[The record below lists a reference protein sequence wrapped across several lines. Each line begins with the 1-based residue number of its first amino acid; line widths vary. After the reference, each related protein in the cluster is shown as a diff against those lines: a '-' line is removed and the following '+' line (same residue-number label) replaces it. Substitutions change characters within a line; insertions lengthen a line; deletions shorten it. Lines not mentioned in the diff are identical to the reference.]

1 MSEAITKALTICQP
15 YAELIVSGRKLV
27 ENRKWSTNYRGP
39 LIIHAGKSRAWLD
52 NWTAVGDLVFGSIV
66 GVAEVVA
73 CLWVEDIRAGLCEKK
88 FESLADHEHTEGP
101 WCWVLEN
108 ARRID
113 PVIPYRGRQ
122 GLFNIPEEILAGNSL

>member
-1 MSEAITKALTICQP
+1 MKALTICQP

-39 LIIHAGKSRAWLD
+39 LIIHAGKSRKWLAD
-52 NWTAVGDLVFGSIV
+52 WTGSEDKLTFGAIV
-66 GVAEVVA
+66 GVADVVA
-73 CLWVEDIRAGLCEKK
+73 CLRIEAIRYKICSKQ
-88 FESLADHEHTEGP
+88 FWYLANHKHNEGP

-113 PVIPYRGRQ
+113 PPIKYRGQQ
-122 GLFNIPEEILAGNSL
+122 GLFNIPEEILTP